1 MNKTLIAL
9 AIAAALPVAAQAD
22 NTLSG
27 SVTTEYTNS
36 GVIDTDAALS
46 LSASEVLANGMTAT
60 ATFDVLG
67 GEDQGSASLA
77 GDFGTLTAGE
87 IDADGAFQMGDVGG
101 AVGNTEDD
109 DEGDTTVSG
118 IHFSTTQ
125 AGLSIAAQ
133 VNASTG
139 PDATTSEGRS
149 TQMGATY
156 DFNGITVGYSYASA
170 DANTGTDA
178 GIGGPI
184 GGVTEN
190 MTAFGVAYTM
200 GDITITAGKDSVDTD
215 TDYNVTYSTS
225 MDSLTVKGQ
234 INNDSDIQIDLSY
247 ALSDSLTLSSEID
260 TGNTTTLVAAYTSGD
275 MTATVAKTD
284 DGTTDASVALDFGN
298 ADLTL
303 ARNGGDADTSVTYS
317 VAF

>member
-22 NTLSG
+22 MTLSG
-27 SVTTEYTNS
+27 SVTTEYTNT

-46 LSASEVLANGMTAT
+46 VSASEVLANGMTAT

-118 IHFSTTQ
+118 IHFTTTQ

-170 DANTGTDA
+170 DANTG
-178 GIGGPI
+178 
-184 GGVTEN
+184 
-190 MTAFGVAYTM
+190 
-200 GDITITAGKDSVDTD
+200 
-215 TDYNVTYSTS
+215 
-225 MDSLTVKGQ
+225 
-234 INNDSDIQIDLSY
+234 
-247 ALSDSLTLSSEID
+247 
-260 TGNTTTLVAAYTSGD
+260 
-275 MTATVAKTD
+275 
-284 DGTTDASVALDFGN
+284 ASNLNFN
-298 ADLTL
+298 LKSKHKK
-303 ARNGGDADTSVTYS
+303 RWKKIK
-317 VAF
+317 